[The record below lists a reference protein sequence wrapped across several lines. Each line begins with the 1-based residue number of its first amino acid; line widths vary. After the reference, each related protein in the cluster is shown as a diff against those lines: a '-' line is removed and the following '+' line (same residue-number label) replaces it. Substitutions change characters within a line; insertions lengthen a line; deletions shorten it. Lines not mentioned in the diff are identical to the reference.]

1 MRFAQE
7 IGQIYNKIEQT
18 IFLTLKV
25 NAQKC
30 GVNFKKN
37 NKNNIVMTR
46 LAAFR
51 VVLFHR
57 A

>member
-7 IGQIYNKIEQT
+7 IGQIYNKIEQK

>member
-7 IGQIYNKIEQT
+7 IGQIYNKIEQD
-18 IFLTLKV
+18 FLRGKV